1 MTRLVTALCLLAL
14 LTPVHAVDP
23 ESQVPG
29 VLKPWIPWV
38 FEGKDQR
45 ACPLPAAGGERL
57 CGWPGRLDLD
67 LDAVGGLFAQ
77 HWQIF
82 AETWVPLPGGP
93 GAWPQDVRVG
103 SAAAA
108 VVEHDG
114 VPALRLEPGEHVLTG
129 RFLWGA
135 HPQTLPVPPATA
147 MVVLRLDGETVQLPR
162 RDPDGRLWLGAGGSG
177 SAVAERD
184 TLALEVYRRVD
195 DDIPLRVVTRL
206 DLDVAGRAREV
217 QLGPVLLA
225 GAIPLAVAG
234 PLPARLDPDGTL
246 RLQVRPGHW
255 VVELTSHHPGPVAE
269 LALAAHPAPWPGQ
282 EVWVF
287 AAHPELREVQL
298 SGAAPVDPRQTRLPP
313 GWARLPAFLLRPGEA
328 LRLTQ
333 VRRGDAESAPDRLT
347 LSRDLWLDFGG
358 GGYTLR
364 DRIGGEL
371 TRTWRLEAGEGMDLG
386 QVSVD
391 AEPRFITRLGDAPRQ
406 GVEVRQGRLDL
417 VADSRIEG
425 ATRRLPASGWALDFQ
440 SIETRLHLPPGW
452 DLLGVSGVDNLPATW
467 LNRWTLL
474 DLFLVLVIALAVGRL
489 WGWGWGA
496 LTLITLALTWQSPG
510 APQLVWLHVLAAYA
524 LLRLLPAEPARA
536 AMTRVRRFLL
546 LYYRAALVA
555 LALIALPFL
564 VEQVR
569 SGIYPQLERPWPVG
583 AQTVTTAHDR
593 EQPVLAAAPAME
605 AMERKSRLRSG
616 ADLPLAGA
624 PPAPRPL
631 PVIDPDARV
640 QTGPGVPD
648 WEWNTWTFAWRGPL
662 PADHAVGLWLR
673 SPRWGL
679 ALALAQLGL
688 ILVLG
693 LKLAGLLGKAVRRAP
708 TAAMVLLAAGL
719 SGTPSPSVAQAFP
732 TPELLDA
739 LKARLTE
746 PPDCLPGCAEI
757 PRMAL
762 VTTVDGLQI
771 RLNVSTAEAVAVPVP
786 GGPDAW
792 TPTNITL
799 DDAPLDGL
807 LRVADGTYLVAL
819 PAGHWRLV
827 LAGPLPARDQ
837 VQLPL
842 PLPPQRVEVSGEGWR
857 VEGLD
862 ENGRPGGQL
871 QLVRLR
877 PEGEQRAQLDPS
889 ELPPLLRVERTL
901 RLGLDWRVETRVSR
915 LSPPQFPVA
924 LEVPLLPGERVLRE
938 SAQIRDGRLLVSL
951 TPGTS
956 ETGWESSLEPVD
968 SLRLRA
974 SEDDRLSEEWRVEAS
989 PLWHLSW
996 EGIPVVHAE
1005 GGPNLWV
1012 PTWRPWPGEE
1022 VRLLLSRPAGVSGP
1036 TLTLDQS
1043 SYRLVPGRRHTDAT
1057 LSLTLR
1063 SSQGGE
1069 HAIRLPPGADL
1080 TQVRIDGI
1088 ERPLRLEDGSLTLP
1102 LVPATERVE
1111 IAWRQPDPLQPL
1123 YAPTVPDV
1131 GIPGVNARVQVAMA
1145 PDRWILFT
1153 GGPAVGPAVLFWG
1166 LVVVLVLL
1174 AAGLG
1179 RSRITPLRSWDW
1191 LLLGLGLSQAGI
1203 WVGLLFA
1210 GWLFALGLR
1219 SRLAQDLPG
1228 DLPPWRFNL
1237 MQIGLVLL
1245 SLAAL
1250 AALFAA
1256 VEQGLL
1262 GRPEMQIAGNGST
1275 AASLDWYQDRS
1286 GPQLPGVWV
1295 VSVPILVYR
1304 GLMLAWA
1311 LWLAV
1316 RLLDWLR
1323 WGWDGFS
1330 TPVLW
1335 REVKLKLPARGAP
1348 SAGKSG

>member
-1 MTRLVTALCLLAL
+1 M
-14 LTPVHAVDP
+14 
-23 ESQVPG
+23 
-29 VLKPWIPWV
+29 
-38 FEGKDQR
+38 
-45 ACPLPAAGGERL
+45 
-57 CGWPGRLDLD
+57 
-67 LDAVGGLFAQ
+67 
-77 HWQIF
+77 
-82 AETWVPLPGGP
+82 
-93 GAWPQDVRVG
+93 RVG
-103 SAAAA
+103 SLAAP
-108 VVEHDG
+108 VVEHEG
-114 VPALRLEPGEHVLTG
+114 VPALRLEPGEHALTG
-129 RFLWGA
+129 RFVWSA
-135 HPQTLPVPPATA
+135 HPQTLPVPSATA
-147 MVVLRLDGETVQLPR
+147 MVALRLDGETVALPR
-162 RDPDGRLWLGAGGSG
+162 RDPDGRLWLGAG
-177 SAVAERD
+177 SAGGAAAERD

-225 GAIPLAVAG
+225 GGIPLAVAG
-234 PLPARLDPDGTL
+234 PLPARLEPDGTL

-255 VVELTSHHPGPVAE
+255 VVEVTGHHPGPVAE

-287 AAHPELREVQL
+287 AAHPELREVQP

-313 GWARLPAFLLRPGEA
+313 DWARLPAFLLRPGEA

-333 VRRGDAESAPDRLT
+333 VRRGDAEPAPDRLT

-364 DRIGGEL
+364 DRISGEL
-371 TRTWRLEAGEGMDLG
+371 TRTWRLEAGEGIDLG

-391 AEPRFITRLGDAPRQ
+391 GEPRFITRLGDTPRE
-406 GVEVRQGRLDL
+406 GVEVRQGHLDL
-417 VADSRIEG
+417 LADSRIEG
-425 ATRRLPASGWALDFQ
+425 GAHRLPASGWALDFQ

-496 LTLITLALTWQSPG
+496 LALITLALTWQAPG
-510 APQLVWLHVLAAYA
+510 APHLVWLHVLAAYA

-536 AMTRVRRFLL
+536 AMARVRRFLL

-569 SGIYPQLERPWPVG
+569 NGIYPQLDRSWPV
-583 AQTVTTAHDR
+583 TSETATAALDLA
-593 EQPVLAAAPAME
+593 PVPLDEAPAM
-605 AMERKSRLRSG
+605 APMERKLQRPRN
-616 ADLPLAGA
+616 ADIMPLPGA

-631 PVIDPDARV
+631 AVVDPDARV

-648 WEWNTWTFAWRGPL
+648 WEWNIWTLAWRGPL
-662 PADHAVGLWLR
+662 PADHAMGLWLR

-688 ILVLG
+688 VLVLG
-693 LKLAGLLGKAVRRAP
+693 LKLAGLLGQAVRRAP
-708 TAAMVLLAAGL
+708 AAAVVLLAAGL

-732 TPELLDA
+732 TPELLEA

-746 PPDCLPGCAEI
+746 PPDCLPSCAEI
-757 PRMAL
+757 PHMAL
-762 VTTVDGLQI
+762 VTSADGLQI
-771 RLNVSTAEAVAVPVP
+771 RLDVRTAEAVAVPVP
-786 GGPDAW
+786 GGADAW
-792 TPTNITL
+792 TPTAMTL
-799 DDAPLDGL
+799 DGVPLDGL
-807 LRVADGTYLVAL
+807 RRAADGTYLVAL
-819 PAGHWRLV
+819 PAGHARLTLV
-827 LAGPLPARDQ
+827 GPLPARAQ
-837 VQLPL
+837 VELPL
-842 PLPPQRVEVSGEGWR
+842 PLAPQRVEVSGEGWR

-877 PEGEQRAQLDPS
+877 PEAGQGAALDPA

-901 RLGLDWRVETRVSR
+901 RLGLDWRVENRVSR
-915 LSPPQFPVA
+915 LSPPQFPVT

-938 SAQIRDGRLLVSL
+938 GAQIRDGRLLVSL
-951 TPGTS
+951 APGAS
-956 ETGWESSLEPVD
+956 ETGWDSSLEPVD
-968 SLRLRA
+968 SIRLRA
-974 SEDDRLSEEWRVEAS
+974 SEDDRLSEAWRVEAS
-989 PLWHLSW
+989 PLWHLTW
-996 EGIPVVHAE
+996 EGIPVVRAA
-1005 GGPNLWV
+1005 GGPDRWL

-1022 VRLLLSRPAGVSGP
+1022 VRLLLSRPAGVPGP

-1043 SYRLVPGRRHTDAT
+1043 RYRLVPGRRLTDAT
-1057 LSLTLR
+1057 LALTLR

-1080 TQVRIDGI
+1080 TQVRIDGS
-1088 ERPLRLEDGSLTLP
+1088 ERALRLEDGSLTLP

-1111 IAWRQPDPLQPL
+1111 IAWRQPDPLTTFYQP
-1123 YAPTVPDV
+1123 AVPDV
-1131 GIPGVNARVQVAMA
+1131 GLPGVNARVQVAMA

-1153 GGPAVGPAVLFWG
+1153 GGPAMGPAVLFWG
-1166 LVVVLVLL
+1166 LVLVLVLL

-1203 WVGLLFA
+1203 WVGVLFA

-1237 MQIGLVLL
+1237 MQTGLVLL

-1262 GRPEMQIAGNGST
+1262 GLPEMQIAGNGST

-1286 GPQLPGVWV
+1286 GPELPGVWV

-1316 RLLDWLR
+1316 RLLGWLR
-1323 WGWDGFS
+1323 WGWAGFS